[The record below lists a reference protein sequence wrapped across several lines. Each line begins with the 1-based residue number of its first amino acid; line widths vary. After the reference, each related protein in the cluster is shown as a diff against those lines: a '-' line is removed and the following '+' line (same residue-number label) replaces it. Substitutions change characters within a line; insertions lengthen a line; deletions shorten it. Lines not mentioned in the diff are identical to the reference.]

1 MTNLTKN
8 NNDNIITVTTEKLNQ
23 SNDDNDDK
31 TTETETLNTNVGE
44 SCADLLNRR
53 VRFLLDVKESAIP
66 DHIITCATKEEDLAE
81 TSENQN
87 YVNEECLWYSCDD
100 LDRFRK
106 EAKQDTLNNIIAHFS
121 GSSSNSETKAKNSSV
136 DDMNDADREEIY
148 QNMLSMNMKKDDTS
162 NTSSTDNP
170 DSDAATRAT
179 TTKKSHYTFHH
190 VRANY
195 LARRRHRLK
204 SRILILEVQRLLKE
218 QQKQALQQQ
227 QSQSSEASQ
236 STTQNNVFSMNLAVV
251 SLRLSR
257 QSRELALWIGKM
269 DAVEAGMKFKAVT
282 SSTTAR
288 EKIKTVGE
296 KRTRTEHSEQD
307 VKEVHTKRARTLP
320 TPLTTTTT
328 TTAIQQSPLLNPTS
342 VVSTATHQKEMVCP
356 S

>member
-8 NNDNIITVTTEKLNQ
+8 NNDNIITVTTTEKQNQ
-23 SNDDNDDK
+23 SNDYNDDK
-31 TTETETLNTNVGE
+31 TTETVNTNNVGE
-44 SCADLLNRR
+44 SCGDILNRR

-66 DHIITCATKEEDLAE
+66 DHIITCATKEGDLAE
-81 TSENQN
+81 TLENQN

-136 DDMNDADREEIY
+136 DDMNDSDREEIY
-148 QNMLSMNMKKDDTS
+148 QNMLSMNMKKNDTS
-162 NTSSTDNP
+162 TTSSTDNP
-170 DSDAATRAT
+170 DSDAATTAT

-227 QSQSSEASQ
+227 QSQASQ
-236 STTQNNVFSMNLAVV
+236 STTQNNVSSMNLAVV

-282 SSTTAR
+282 SSATAR

-307 VKEVHTKRARTLP
+307 VKEVHTKRARTSS

-328 TTAIQQSPLLNPTS
+328 TTAIQQNLLNHTS
-342 VVSTATHQKEMVCP
+342 VVSTTTHQKEMVYP